1 MSRIVVGF
9 DGSDH
14 AHDAI
19 ALAAGLA
26 RLSDGELVIAAV
38 YPFDAGYDAMTYGDF
53 SKEARAAAQRHAA
66 SPVPGAPVAA
76 RVVVGAA
83 SAAHGLDRIAREHD
97 ADAIVVGSTTRG
109 VVGRIAPGSTAER
122 LLHGAPCSVAVAPVG
137 YADTCP
143 PVFPGRI
150 GVAYDGSPEA
160 ASALRDATVLATR
173 ADATVRLISAVE
185 PVAFASWGPAIEV
198 AGDHELTRERLEQ
211 ARRDAEEAAAELRD
225 RIEVETEVLEGD
237 PADVLVERS
246 ADVDLLVCGSRGYGL
261 LRQVLLGG
269 VSARLL
275 RGAHCPV
282 LVHPRSASVPDP
294 EVHEAVGTG

>member
-1 MSRIVVGF
+1 MDRKEGTTMSKIVVGF

-83 SAAHGLDRIAREHD
+83 S
-97 ADAIVVGSTTRG
+97 TTRG

-122 LLHGAPCSVAVAPVG
+122 LLHGAPCSVAVAPAG

-143 PVFPGRI
+143 PVFAGRI
-150 GVAYDGSPEA
+150 GVAY
-160 ASALRDATVLATR
+160 
-173 ADATVRLISAVE
+173 
-185 PVAFASWGPAIEV
+185 
-198 AGDHELTRERLEQ
+198 
-211 ARRDAEEAAAELRD
+211 
-225 RIEVETEVLEGD
+225 
-237 PADVLVERS
+237 
-246 ADVDLLVCGSRGYGL
+246 
-261 LRQVLLGG
+261 
-269 VSARLL
+269 
-275 RGAHCPV
+275 
-282 LVHPRSASVPDP
+282 
-294 EVHEAVGTG
+294 